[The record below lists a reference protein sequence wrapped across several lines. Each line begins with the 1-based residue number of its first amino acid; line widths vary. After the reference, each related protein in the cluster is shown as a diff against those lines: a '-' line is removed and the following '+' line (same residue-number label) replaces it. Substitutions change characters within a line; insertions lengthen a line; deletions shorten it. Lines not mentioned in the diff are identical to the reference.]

1 MTRKTILYPALVAAA
16 MAISMGAN
24 AADADKPQEPKVAAS
39 TPAEKATPA
48 MKKHSHMEEKGGMA
62 PKPAEPKVG
71 QSNPAKDM
79 SKHYHPRDGK

>member
-1 MTRKTILYPALVAAA
+1 MTLKTILCPALVAAA

-24 AADADKPQEPKVAAS
+24 AADADKPQEPKAAVS
-39 TPAEKATPA
+39 AAAEKAST

>member
-1 MTRKTILYPALVAAA
+1 MTLQTILYPALMVGA

-24 AADADKPQEPKVAAS
+24 AADADKALESKASAS
-39 TPAEKATPA
+39 TPVEKMPA

-71 QSNPAKDM
+71 QSSPAKDM